1 MTSSWHQRITTELSW
16 TSGHL
21 FLRHLNC
28 RHQNIIYKKRY
39 RYAGMLFHSPIQY
52 YIRIVKKFIQRRSY
66 VCAWELSIERIR
78 PKVVLTNEVQNYD
91 EIEPRANWSTSWQG
105 VQFVMTSTNRHMV
118 QLDHILNFAEFGEN
132 NSQQPCVWNMP
143 HYYTRDRF
151 NGTDRL
157 VSSKT
162 QF

>member
-1 MTSSWHQRITTELSW
+1 MTSSWHQCITTEPSW

-21 FLRHLNC
+21 LLRHLNC
-28 RHQNIIYKKRY
+28 RHQNSIYNKRY
-39 RYAGMLFHSPIQY
+39 SYTSTLFHSPIQY
-52 YIRIVKKFIQRRSY
+52 YIRTVKKCIRRSC
-66 VCAWELSIERIR
+66 VCACVFNIESRR

-91 EIEPRANWSTSWQG
+91 EIEPCANWSTSWQG

-118 QLDHILNFAEFGEN
+118 QLDHILNFVEFGLI
-132 NSQQPCVWNMP
+132 NSQQPCAWNML

-157 VSSKT
+157 VSSKP